1 MSKCSTI
8 FADDL
13 IKAVGGS
20 DGATLCSKVWFFSEG
35 KDGCEIQ
42 LSWLCDLLCISDER
56 TLKGLIKRL
65 VLLGFIEYEPRYG
78 KGLAPIFKRGQ
89 KLYPYFE
96 QKGAKNALKRV
107 QKMPPKN
114 NNKNNIVSTIAHTR
128 VTDQQKERNNMYSFQ
143 SFWDGFAPR
152 KEYQGERERCEAKW
166 RYLSDEMRTAI
177 INELR
182 QGIKRKNRNG
192 FYYKS
197 PYLYLSDYTMQLP
210 IWYNGTAEA
219 GYAMDEAKKGG
230 YALVAFRMPD
240 RRIAYCKPQDVEL
253 VKKAGG
259 LVL

>member
-1 MSKCSTI
+1 MSKCTTI

-13 IKAVGGS
+13 IKAVGSS

-35 KDGCEIQ
+35 KDDCEIQ

-96 QKGAKNALKRV
+96 QKGTKNANKRV
-107 QKMPPKN
+107 QNLHPKN
-114 NNKNNIVSTIAHTR
+114 NNKNNIVSTTAHTR
-128 VTDQQKERNNMYSFQ
+128 VTDEQKERIYMDNFQ
-143 SFWDGFAPR
+143 SFWDGFSPR

-166 RYLSDEMRTAI
+166 RYLSNEMRTAI

-197 PYLYLSDYTMQLP
+197 PFLYLSDYTMPLP

-230 YALVAFRMPD
+230 YKLVAFRMPD

-253 VKKAGG
+253 IKKAGG
-259 LVL
+259 QQL